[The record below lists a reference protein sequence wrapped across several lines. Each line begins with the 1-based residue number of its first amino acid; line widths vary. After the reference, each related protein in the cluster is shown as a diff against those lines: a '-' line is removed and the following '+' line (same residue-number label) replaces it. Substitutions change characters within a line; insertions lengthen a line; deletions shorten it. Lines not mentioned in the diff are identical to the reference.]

1 MVVAERKDVLTVP
14 VGALVALAEGGYGVQ
29 VVQGSTSRYVAVK
42 TGMFAGGQV
51 EVSGDGIAEGV
62 TVGVPA

>member
-1 MVVAERKDVLTVP
+1 
-14 VGALVALAEGGYGVQ
+14 VQ